1 MKIGDLSRF
10 DPTKIVGVLRGA
22 PETLNV
28 PTAGDSG
35 TVMVIKPSDD
45 GVDITITVSDKD
57 RTGRMLVAGNGEPKE
72 VTPAS

>member
-1 MKIGDLSRF
+1 
-10 DPTKIVGVLRGA
+10 
-22 PETLNV
+22 
-28 PTAGDSG
+28 
-35 TVMVIKPSDD
+35 MVIKPSDD